1 MSRLFE
7 PTAINEM
14 TIANRFVRSATWERM
29 ANDGGSCTQELVD
42 YMAQLAKG
50 GVGLIIT
57 VDAYVCPDGQ
67 AVPGQMGGS
76 FFSSTCAP

>member
-7 PTAINEM
+7 PTAINGM

-29 ANDGGSCTQELVD
+29 ANDDGSCTQELVD

-57 VDAYVCPDGQ
+57 GDACVGPDGR
-67 AVPGQMGGS
+67 AVPGQMGDS
-76 FFSSTCAP
+76 FFSST